1 MKVPL
6 SWLRDYIDLNQP
18 LDEIARMLTM
28 VGLEVGEVRCVGL
41 PMPSADRKQEFKFIG
56 LAWDP
61 AKIVVAQVDEVLPHP
76 NADRLVLCRL
86 NDGQSEYIVLTGAP
100 NLYPYK
106 GQGQLEKPIKVAYAK
121 EGSVLYDGH
130 QAGQVLTTLK
140 RAKIRGVDS
149 FSMVC
154 SEKELGISEEHE
166 GVIFLE
172 EDAPTGAALVDY
184 MGDAVFE
191 IDILP
196 NMIRNACVIGVA
208 RELAALTNQEVRL
221 PKLSQPADGP
231 GVAGQVDIEIRDP
244 NLNPRFVLGLLR
256 DTGQV
261 PSPYWVQR
269 RLRLAGM
276 RPINA
281 VVDAT
286 NYVMLETGQPLHAF
300 DYDLLV
306 QRAGGQ
312 APTII
317 TRAAAQGE
325 KLTTLDGVERSLDD
339 FTVLVCDTAGALSLA
354 GVMGGQESEVKD
366 NTRTVL
372 LEGATW
378 NFVNTRRTTQAQK
391 LVSEAGYRFSRG
403 IHPALAPWAVQVC
416 LDRMASWSGGK
427 IAAGLV
433 DRYPKPAVD
442 PVVTISAEKVQR
454 LLGIQLSAEQ
464 IATLLSPLEFECTV
478 SGSSVTVKT
487 PPHRLD
493 IGEGV
498 IGEADL
504 VEEVARLYGYNNI
517 PAERLSQQLP
527 PQRGN
532 PGLEAEERTR
542 DILVSLGLQE
552 IISYR
557 MTTVE
562 REARLL
568 PPGTPVRTPPAY
580 IRLANPITPERSVMR
595 RSLLATV
602 LDAAERNARLRDRL
616 AFFEVG
622 QVFWPVEGQTLPDEP
637 LHLAIVLTG
646 RRLGQAW
653 DQHETHMMDFYDMKG
668 VIESLLDELHIAM
681 PTFAVADHPSYHPG
695 KCAEI
700 LAGDRLLGVFGELHP
715 LVKSRYDFGP
725 APVLAANLDL
735 AEVIA
740 KIPRTFDIQ
749 PVPSYPPVLEDIA
762 VVVDEDIP
770 AERVASVILQAGG
783 KLLRSV
789 RLFDLFRG
797 ERVGE
802 GKKSLAYSLTYQST
816 DRTLTD
822 AESAQVRNRII
833 RRLEQD
839 LGAKLRS

>member
-41 PMPSADRKQEFKFIG
+41 PMPSADRKQEFKFTG

-312 APTII
+312 APAII

>member
-312 APTII
+312 APAII